1 MTKSDKETVQ
11 KVNVHKG
18 HRERVRQRFLQ
29 GGIDSLDDYQ
39 ILEFLLF
46 YVHKRKDTNPLGH
59 ELINKFKTL
68 DGVFSATY
76 EELCSV
82 DGIGDSGASLITLIG
97 QLRNRIKRSNMTRK
111 VRLYT
116 TEDAAEYCAQYFE
129 DLPNERM
136 IVISL
141 NSKKDVIATDIISEG
156 GPNSALVD
164 VRKVLE
170 IALLRK
176 ASGIIL
182 SHNHPGDSTHPSASD
197 LVVTSNIIRVLE
209 GINISVID
217 HIICNDKTYTSLA
230 ERGFLDSK
238 PEARG
243 D

>member
-1 MTKSDKETVQ
+1 MTNEDKEIVQ
-11 KVNVHKG
+11 KENVHRG
-18 HRERVRQRFLQ
+18 HRERVRQRFAQ
-29 GGIDSLDDYQ
+29 NGIDSLDDYQ

-76 EELCSV
+76 DELCSV
-82 DGIGDSGASLITLIG
+82 DGIGDAGASLITLIG
-97 QLRNRIKRSNMTRK
+97 QLRNRIKRSNMARK
-111 VRLYT
+111 VRLFT
-116 TEDAAEYCAQYFE
+116 TEDAGEYCSRFFE

-136 IVISL
+136 IVVSL

-156 GPNSALVD
+156 GPNSTLVD

-170 IALLRK
+170 IAMLRK

-197 LVVTSNIIRVLE
+197 IAVTSNIIRVLE

-217 HIICNDKTYTSLA
+217 HIICNGNTYTSLS
-230 ERGFLDSK
+230 ERGLLDAK
-238 PEARG
+238 P